1 MRSKIA
7 KKLLATSVLTA
18 MTIGLVGCGEAAD
31 VENQPTQ
38 APAKDDPK
46 PTEAPAKPDDSKTDD
61 PVVVDPVEDDEVS
74 PYTVRTDAN
83 GNPYDLGGMEII
95 IRDWWTNP
103 DNVQEPSNAYE
114 EELAAFREWMQEEY
128 NFTLVQKAIS
138 DWGSTPG
145 DFIAYATIDADEN
158 NYLWVQRACGEMI
171 SAMRQGLMVDLLPYA
186 RRTGFDFDDFNS
198 AFWSHCTYGEA
209 VTGLPMSPSGIVLVY
224 NETMYQ
230 DKLGHTKSP
239 KTLDELFEFSKK
251 LTVKDGN
258 KTKVYGFTFDRSD
271 GTFIETL
278 GRAFGAVWF
287 GENGVGCP
295 GAYDGTVKKAYQYLR
310 DFVDSGTFYQPAT
323 ANTNMSNI
331 AAFNSGVV
339 AQICTFVS
347 QIKNIWMLGKNKKFG
362 IDLMPGVTEG
372 QTGYQ
377 QIGGQ
382 ANSIS
387 SLTTEK
393 EREAGWLFIEYCVSP
408 EQEIKWG
415 ITASTPVRRS
425 SSNQLPELIKYWE
438 ENPQLFVGYRLVQAA
453 QDEPY
458 PLSLNQFSSDRTSV
472 VDMVIYEGMSAEKA
486 VLLVQESAEEYL
498 VDTRPT
504 SVIPKTNP

>member
-1 MRSKIA
+1 M
-7 KKLLATSVLTA
+7 LC
-18 MTIGLVGCGEAAD
+18 GLFAGCS
-31 VENQPTQ
+31 NTTPTQ
-38 APAKDDPK
+38 APTQTPTQTPTQDPGTQTPE
-46 PTEAPAKPDDSKTDD
+46 PTEYVFETDE
-61 PVVVDPVEDDEVS
+61 VVNLTYWVTWTAGYTNTAANLAVEDF
-74 PYTVRTDAN
+74 N
-83 GNPYDLGGMEII
+83 
-95 IRDWWTNP
+95 
-103 DNVQEPSNAYE
+103 
-114 EELAAFREWMQEEY
+114 ELYKDQIFVKSEY
-128 NFTLVQKAIS
+128 NSAALAGILTAHKS
-138 DWGSTPG
+138 GTTPEV
-145 DFIAYATIDADEN
+145 FVLYFSYQA
-158 NYLWVQRACGEMI
+158 NYYH
-171 SAMRQGLMVDLLPYA
+171 QGLMVDLLPYA

>member
-171 SAMRQGLMVDLLPYA
+171 SAMRQGLMVDLAQIECLDFSEEKWSAGAHKLY
-186 RRTGFDFDDFNS
+186 DFDGKIYGMAAEGAEPRLCVYFNKDVLKDAGIDPESLYEIQENMQWNWDKFEEICAQVTRDLDSDGVNDIWGYTGQDSETWNGFVYSNGGEYIGFKDGKYVYRLEDQDTMDGLKKAFELKDKYYYLGDSDPETGAAPSWDAFLPTFAKGQTAFLIDQCYRGQEQLQTAMANNGGDFE
-198 AFWSHCTYGEA
+198 WGVVCMPMGPA
-209 VTGLPMSPSGIVLVY
+209 VTDYTNMYENNVITIPANYDADRAAKIAFAYDMWYEPVPGFEDYAGWKAGYQKNYCDTESVDLTLARLKVNGRSTGHGICPGVD
-224 NETMYQ
+224 M
-230 DKLGHTKSP
+230 
-239 KTLDELFEFSKK
+239 
-251 LTVKDGN
+251 
-258 KTKVYGFTFDRSD
+258 
-271 GTFIETL
+271 
-278 GRAFGAVWF
+278 GAPFFWRF
-287 GENGVGCP
+287 GEFNFDP
-295 GAYDGTVKKAYQYLR
+295 AAIAEMIKPTWTAYIDE
-310 DFVDSGTFYQPAT
+310 
-323 ANTNMSNI
+323 AN
-331 AAFNSGVV
+331 
-339 AQICTFVS
+339 
-347 QIKNIWMLGKNKKFG
+347 K
-362 IDLMPGVTEG
+362 
-372 QTGYQ
+372 
-377 QIGGQ
+377 
-382 ANSIS
+382 
-387 SLTTEK
+387 
-393 EREAGWLFIEYCVSP
+393 
-408 EQEIKWG
+408 
-415 ITASTPVRRS
+415 
-425 SSNQLPELIKYWE
+425 
-438 ENPQLFVGYRLVQAA
+438 
-453 QDEPY
+453 
-458 PLSLNQFSSDRTSV
+458 
-472 VDMVIYEGMSAEKA
+472 
-486 VLLVQESAEEYL
+486 
-498 VDTRPT
+498 
-504 SVIPKTNP
+504 